1 MDTAAQQPLGRRI
14 AVFAYGV
21 VSYAIFFGTFLYMI
35 GFVGGFGVPKSI
47 DSTPQS
53 GLGIALLI
61 NTALLG
67 IFAVQHSVMAR
78 PAFKRW
84 WTRIV
89 PQPAERSTYVLFS
102 SIALIALAASW
113 QPLGG
118 VVWQIENTTARAL
131 IWALY
136 GFGWSLVLV
145 STFLINHF
153 DLFGLRQV
161 WLYLIGRDYTPVPF
175 TAPVLYKVVRHPLY
189 VGWFFAFWA
198 APTMTAAHLFFAL
211 VTTAYILIAIRL
223 EERDLVAEHGERYRS
238 YREQVPML
246 IPRPGRRFRPVATT
260 ASAA

>member
-1 MDTAAQQPLGRRI
+1 
-14 AVFAYGV
+14 
-21 VSYAIFFGTFLYMI
+21 
-35 GFVGGFGVPKSI
+35 
-47 DSTPQS
+47 
-53 GLGIALLI
+53 
-61 NTALLG
+61 
-67 IFAVQHSVMAR
+67 
-78 PAFKRW
+78 
-84 WTRIV
+84 
-89 PQPAERSTYVLFS
+89 
-102 SIALIALAASW
+102 
-113 QPLGG
+113 
-118 VVWQIENTTARAL
+118 L

-136 GFGWSLVLV
+136 GFGWLLVLV

-223 EERDLVAEHGERYRS
+223 EERDLVSEHGERYRS

-246 IPRPGRRFRPVATT
+246 IPRPGRRFRPAATT